1 MKQTKNQRICMWED
15 FNNLEV
21 LQGDP
26 IQKWSEIMLN
36 ASPTLVTQELE
47 RLLELLATFEVAFE
61 ESGNDLRKFTYTHKE
76 QIQAQMQNIAI
87 ESMAKILS
95 ENE

>member
-1 MKQTKNQRICMWED
+1 MWED

-61 ESGNDLRKFTYTHKE
+61 ESGNDLRKFTHTHKE